1 MGCILT
7 KCSRICNNSSAGSAC
22 KPNDEEKIA
31 SSMSSDDVIQMEE
44 RCHDDYG
51 GGGSGGLPMQHQP
64 NSIVNENVSSLDFDF
79 EAELIKAQK
88 KSTSE
93 VMAAEECPDENGFTR
108 VSLKRK
114 SSFSDQSEEDGG
126 EASLE
131 YFSIE
136 DDYQRGMRLGPARHS
151 WAFWHFGFFKELL

>member
-1 MGCILT
+1 
-7 KCSRICNNSSAGSAC
+7 
-22 KPNDEEKIA
+22 
-31 SSMSSDDVIQMEE
+31 MSSDDVIQMEE

-151 WAFWHFGFFKELL
+151 WAFWHFGIYS

>member
-1 MGCILT
+1 
-7 KCSRICNNSSAGSAC
+7 
-22 KPNDEEKIA
+22 
-31 SSMSSDDVIQMEE
+31 
-44 RCHDDYG
+44 
-51 GGGSGGLPMQHQP
+51 MQHQP
-64 NSIVNENVSSLDFDF
+64 TSIVNENVSSLDFDF

-88 KSTSE
+88 KSTSD

-131 YFSIE
+131 SFGIE
-136 DDYQRGMRLGPARHS
+136 DDYQKGMSLGIVVGHWER
-151 WAFWHFGFFKELL
+151 EYTLLGANHE